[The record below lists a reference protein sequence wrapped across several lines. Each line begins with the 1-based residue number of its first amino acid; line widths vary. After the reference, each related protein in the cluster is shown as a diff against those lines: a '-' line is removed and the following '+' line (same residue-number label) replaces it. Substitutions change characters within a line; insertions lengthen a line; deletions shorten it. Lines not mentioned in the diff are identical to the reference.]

1 MYAKVTWA
9 RVVNYVKISA
19 YLVEALI
26 KGFWPNVG
34 GG

>member
-1 MYAKVTWA
+1 MWDDLVMYAKVTWA

-26 KGFWPNVG
+26 KGF
-34 GG
+34 